1 MSLKDV
7 IAADLSAVFF
17 NIDEF
22 AELHDID
29 GKQIMAIID
38 EDILKQRSQ
47 DKRENFDGVYRGEIV
62 LFVKAADFSKRPVK
76 GQRLRIDGRLMMV
89 DSCGESD
96 GILEITLEAN
106 ES

>member
-22 AELHDID
+22 AEQHDIN
-29 GKQIMAIID
+29 GTSMPVIID
-38 EDILKQRSQ
+38 EDVLKERSNN
-47 DKRENFDGVYRGEIV
+47 KSETFDGVYRGEVV
-62 LFVKAADFSKRPVK
+62 LFVKAADLLKRPVK
-76 GQRLRIDGRLMMV
+76 GQPLRLDGRLMMV
-89 DSCGESD
+89 GSCSESN
-96 GILEITLEAN
+96 GMLEIALEAN